1 MKNRIIALVYCLLMT
16 AMTFGQSLSLDSCLK
31 LALENNARIQNAQW
45 EVEAAK
51 QVKKQAFTKYFPQIS
66 GLAGGYHAQNPLLEY
81 GINDLEN
88 ATARDLL
95 NVFYHEYG
103 AALGL
108 PNSISLFE
116 KGIGL
121 GATAIQPVFMGG
133 QIVNGNKLASLGV
146 TAAELQAE
154 LAQQEVVLQ
163 TEESYWLVISLQEKR
178 KTLAQALTLLDT
190 LFKDVTTATEAGLVL
205 QNDVLKVRLK
215 QNELNSNVL
224 KVENGLVLAMMALC
238 QSIGIPY
245 SDSLRLTETLD
256 EKEEMPDTM
265 YVNPEQVL
273 SQRVEYRLL
282 NLNVEAKKLQK
293 KMTIG
298 ATLPQLLVGAGCSYG
313 NLVRDKASYNGLAFA
328 TLQLPLTAWWE
339 TSHKLKEQEARL
351 KQAENDYRDL
361 SEKMD
366 LQTRQAWN
374 DMQETAKQVALA
386 DETVE
391 AAAAN
396 LKIATDHYHA
406 GLVPLS
412 ELLEAQTLH
421 RQAVDQQSDAR
432 ISHKIKA
439 VRYRQM
445 TGIAR

>member
-1 MKNRIIALVYCLLMT
+1 MKNRIIIALLCCFSLAPMVC
-16 AMTFGQSLSLDSCLK
+16 GQSLSLDSCIR
-31 LALENNARIQNAQW
+31 LALENNAKIRNAQCD
-45 EVEAAK
+45 VEAAK

-81 GINDLEN
+81 GINDVEN
-88 ATARDLL
+88 ATVRDLL

-116 KGIGL
+116 KGVGI

-146 TAAELQAE
+146 TAAELQAQ

-178 KTLAQALTLLDT
+178 KTIQQALVLLDT
-190 LFKDVTTATEAGLVL
+190 LYKDVTTANSAGLLL
-205 QNDVLKVRLK
+205 QNDVLKVKLK
-215 QNELNSNVL
+215 QNELNSNAL
-224 KVENGLVLAMMALC
+224 KVENGLVLAIMALC
-238 QSIGIPY
+238 QSIGIAY
-245 SDSLRLTETLD
+245 SDSLRLTEVLDDAVMMADTLYTA
-256 EKEEMPDTM
+256 PDKA
-265 YVNPEQVL
+265 VEQ
-273 SQRVEYRLL
+273 RIEYRLL
-282 NLNVEAKKLQK
+282 GLNVEAKKLQK

-313 NLVRDKASYNGLAFA
+313 NLAMNKASYNGVAFA

-339 TSHKLKEQEARL
+339 TSHKIKEQNARL
-351 KQAENDYRDL
+351 KQAENDYQDL
-361 SEKMD
+361 SEKMG
-366 LQTRQAWN
+366 LQIRQAWN
-374 DMQETAKQVALA
+374 DLQETGKQVLLA

-391 AAAAN
+391 VAADN

-406 GLVPLS
+406 GLIPLS

-432 ISHKIKA
+432 ISYKVKLA
-439 VRYRQM
+439 RYKQLV
-445 TGIAR
+445 GKK